1 LEALLDS
8 VEMEKLT
15 TALLDRRQKL
25 KERIEQNNLL
35 KDKCLEDIEKFT
47 KEKEENKEYV
57 SELLKKHGINL

>member
-1 LEALLDS
+1 MEALLDS

-35 KDKCLEDIEKFT
+35 KEKCLEDIEKFT

-57 SELLKKHGINL
+57 AELLKKHGINL